1 MVASLP
7 REDRLCLLIVSTE
20 TLCSRTPLCAPKRL
34 HSADF
39 YDQAVQRRLW
49 TVSEE
54 LTGVTFPVR

>member
-1 MVASLP
+1 
-7 REDRLCLLIVSTE
+7 
-20 TLCSRTPLCAPKRL
+20 LCSRTPLCAPKRL